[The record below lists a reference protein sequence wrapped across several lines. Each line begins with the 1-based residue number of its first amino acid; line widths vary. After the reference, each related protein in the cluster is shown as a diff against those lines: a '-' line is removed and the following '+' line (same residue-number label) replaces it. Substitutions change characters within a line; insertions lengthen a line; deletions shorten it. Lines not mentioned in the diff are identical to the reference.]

1 MTVRSRLVIAFAY
14 VSIITIAA
22 LMIPLALTLDRRAR
36 AEFERENIIRATT
49 IAQDVGA
56 ENLRP
61 NRSATLRGI
70 VHDAASQVAGRV
82 IVVDHTGGLVGDS
95 LGPATGQPYA
105 TPGRPEIG
113 AALADA
119 PTSVIRYSQDL
130 GTNIMATAV
139 PIVDERP
146 GAQPTVVGAVRITQ
160 SMAAVNENVRRV
172 TYGVLAIGAGA
183 LLAGLILAVALSS
196 SLSKPLRR
204 LADAAQRFGSPDLS
218 VRVGPVN
225 GPTEIRQ
232 MATSF
237 DAMADRVQTSAEAQE
252 AFVANASHQLRT
264 PLTGMKLRLEGAIA
278 DERDDGVRAELV
290 AAEAEVDRLS
300 VLVTRLLAMAAGDQQ
315 AAPARCDLSSIAR
328 DAVERRRPSEV
339 AVSGERAE
347 ALVHADDVV
356 QILDTLLDNAAAYAP
371 GPIEVSTGTRNGE
384 AWIAVRDHGPGM
396 PPDVR
401 ARATERFYRAPGA
414 PPGGTGLGLAI
425 VQELADGDGGSVA
438 IDAADGG
445 GTRVEVRYPRP
456 LARA

>member
-1 MTVRSRLVIAFAY
+1 MSVRGRLVIAFAY

-61 NRSATLRGI
+61 PRTSTLDRI
-70 VHDAASQVAGRV
+70 VRDAASQVQGRV
-82 IVVDHTGGLVGDS
+82 IVVDRSGGLMADS
-95 LGPATGQPYA
+95 LGPAHGQRYA
-105 TPGRPEIG
+105 TPGRPEIV
-113 AALADA
+113 AALADN
-119 PTSVIRYSQDL
+119 PTSVIRSSQDL
-130 GTNIMATAV
+130 GTDIMATAV
-139 PIVDERP
+139 PIVDEHP

-183 LLAGLILAVALSS
+183 LLAGLVLAVALSS
-196 SLSKPLRR
+196 SLSRPLRR

-218 VRVGPVN
+218 VRVGPVR
-225 GPTEIRQ
+225 GPTEITQ

-237 DAMADRVQTSAEAQE
+237 DAMADRVQASTEAQE

-278 DERDDGVRAELV
+278 DERDDAVRAELI

-300 VLVTRLLAMAAGDQQ
+300 VLVTRLLAMAAGDQH
-315 AAPARCDLSSIAR
+315 AAAARCDLSSLAH
-328 DAVERRRPSEV
+328 DAVARRPASDATV
-339 AVSGERAE
+339 LGEPAE
-347 ALVHADDVV
+347 AVVHADDVA
-356 QILDTLLDNAAAYAP
+356 QILDTLLDNAATYAP
-371 GPIEVSTGTRNGE
+371 GPIEVSTGTRNGDV
-384 AWIAVRDHGPGM
+384 WMAVRDHGPGM
-396 PPDVR
+396 APEVR
-401 ARATERFYRAPGA
+401 ARATERFYRAPGS

-425 VQELADGDGGSVA
+425 VQELADGDGGSVV
-438 IDAADGG
+438 IDPADGG

-456 LARA
+456 LSGA

>member
-1 MTVRSRLVIAFAY
+1 MTVRSRLVMAFAY

-36 AEFERENIIRATT
+36 AEFERENIIQATT
-49 IAQDVGA
+49 IAQDVGT

-61 NRSATLRGI
+61 NRAAALRGI

-82 IVVDHTGGLVGDS
+82 IVVDHTGALVGDS
-95 LGPATGQPYA
+95 LGPATGRPYA

-113 AALADA
+113 AALADT

-160 SMAAVNENVRRV
+160 SMAAINENVRRV

-183 LLAGLILAVALSS
+183 LLAGLVLAVALSS
-196 SLSKPLRR
+196 SLSRPLRR

-218 VRVGPVN
+218 VRVGPVS
-225 GPTEIRQ
+225 GPTEITQ

-237 DAMADRVQTSAEAQE
+237 DAMADRVQASAEAQE

-278 DERDDGVRAELV
+278 DERDDAVRAELI

-300 VLVTRLLAMAAGDQQ
+300 VLVTRLLAMAAGDQD
-315 AAPARCDLSSIAR
+315 AAAARCDLSSLAR
-328 DAVERRRPSEV
+328 DAVERRRPAEV
-339 AVSGERAE
+339 SVLGEPAE
-347 ALVHADDVV
+347 AVVHADDVA
-356 QILDTLLDNAAAYAP
+356 QILDTLLDNAVAYAP
-371 GPIEVSTGTRNGE
+371 GPIEVSTGTRNGDV
-384 AWIAVRDHGPGM
+384 WIAVRDHGPGM
-396 PPDVR
+396 SAEVR
-401 ARATERFYRAPGA
+401 VRATERFYRAPGA

-425 VQELADGDGGSVA
+425 VRELADGDGGSVA
-438 IDAADGG
+438 IDPADGG

-456 LARA
+456 LSGA

>member
-36 AEFERENIIRATT
+36 AEFERENVIRATT

-61 NRSATLRGI
+61 GSASTLRGI
-70 VHDAASQVAGRV
+70 VRDAASQVAGRV
-82 IVVDHTGGLVGDS
+82 IVVDHTGALVADS

-105 TPGRPEIG
+105 TSGRPEIG

-119 PTSVIRYSQDL
+119 PTSVIRFSQDL
-130 GTNIMATAV
+130 GTDIMATAV

-172 TYGVLAIGAGA
+172 TFGVLAIGAGG
-183 LLAGLILAVALSS
+183 LLAGLVLAVAMSS
-196 SLSKPLRR
+196 SLSRPLRR

-218 VRVGPVN
+218 VRVGAVN
-225 GPTEIRQ
+225 GPTEVTQ
-232 MATSF
+232 LATSF
-237 DAMADRVQTSAEAQE
+237 DAMADRVQQSAEAQE

-278 DERDDGVRAELV
+278 DERDDAVRAELV

-300 VLVTRLLAMAAGDQQ
+300 VLVTRLLAMAAGDQHG
-315 AAPARCDLSSIAR
+315 AAERCDLSVLAR
-328 DAVERRRPSEV
+328 DAVERRR
-339 AVSGERAE
+339 
-347 ALVHADDVV
+347 ADDVRV
-356 QILDTLLDNAAAYAP
+356 AGEPAEAMVHANDVAQLIDTVLDNAAAYAP
-371 GPIEVSTGTRNGE
+371 GPVEVSTGTRNGH
-384 AWIAVRDHGPGM
+384 AWIAVRDHGLGM
-396 PPDVR
+396 PGDVR

-414 PPGGTGLGLAI
+414 PAGGSGLGLAI
-425 VQELADGDGGSVA
+425 VRELAEGDGGTLT
-438 IDAADGG
+438 IDTADGG
-445 GTRVEVRYPRP
+445 GTLVEVRYPSA
-456 LARA
+456 LAKA